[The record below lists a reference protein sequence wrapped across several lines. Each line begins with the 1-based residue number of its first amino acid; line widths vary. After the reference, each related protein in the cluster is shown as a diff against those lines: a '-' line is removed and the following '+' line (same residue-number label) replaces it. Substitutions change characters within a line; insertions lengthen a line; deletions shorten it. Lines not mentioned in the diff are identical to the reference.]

1 MHASNEARRQD
12 GESVKSECVFVC
24 GIITGLMVM
33 TKTHEREKDACVC
46 VCVCVKHCTCPH

>member
-1 MHASNEARRQD
+1 MHESNEARRQD

-46 VCVCVKHCTCPH
+46 VCVKHCTCPH